1 MQFPD
6 IKPYIFKIGTM
17 EVRWYGL
24 MYILGFLA
32 AYLIAVGDAKRK
44 NLPLTK
50 DDIADLIFA
59 LAVGLIAGARL
70 GYALFYNVSY
80 YLANPFK
87 VFAVWEGGM
96 SFHGGLAGCVIAAIY
111 FSRKK
116 KIGFLQIADLITP
129 AAPIG
134 LGLGRLGNFINGE
147 LYGRV
152 TDVPWGIVFPTGGPL
167 PRHPS
172 QLYESLLEGPVL
184 FFILWLVRRAKAPA
198 GVVLWVFLAGY
209 GLFRSFVELFREPD
223 QQIGFLF
230 GAFTMGQLLSIP
242 LFLFGVTMTVIFY
255 RKEGKKGEKKKK
267 RPEVKGMK

>member
-1 MQFPD
+1 MQFPE
-6 IKPYIFKIGTM
+6 IKPYIFKIGTL

-32 AYLIAVGDAKRK
+32 AYLIAVSDAKRK
-44 NLPLTK
+44 KLPLTK

-59 LAVGLIAGARL
+59 LAIGLIIGARL
-70 GYALFYNVSY
+70 GYALFYNFSY
-80 YLANPFK
+80 YLANPLK

-96 SFHGGLAGCVIAAIY
+96 SFHGGLIGVVIAAIY
-111 FSRKK
+111 YSLKK

-152 TDVPWGIVFPTGGPL
+152 TDVPWGMVFPTGGPL

-172 QLYESLLEGPVL
+172 QLYEAILEGPVL
-184 FFILWLVRRAKAPA
+184 FFILWLVRRSKAPT
-198 GVVLWVFLAGY
+198 GVTFWVFLALY
-209 GLFRSFVELFREPD
+209 GLFRPFVELFREPD

-230 GAFTMGQLLSIP
+230 GSFTEGQLLSIP
-242 LFLFGVTMTVIFY
+242 LFLIGTTMTVISY
-255 RKEGKKGEKKKK
+255 RKKSADSKKGK
-267 RPEVKGMK
+267 P

>member
-1 MQFPD
+1 MQFPH
-6 IKPYIFKIGTM
+6 IKPYIFKIGTL
-17 EVRWYGL
+17 EVRWYGF
-24 MYILGFLA
+24 MYILGFFA
-32 AYLIAVGDAKRK
+32 AYLIAVADAKRK
-44 NLPLTK
+44 KLPLTK

-59 LAVGLIAGARL
+59 LAVGLIVGARL
-70 GYALFYNVSY
+70 WYALFYNTSY
-80 YLANPFK
+80 YLANPLK

-96 SFHGGLAGCVIAAIY
+96 SFHGGLVGCVIAALY

-116 KIGFLQIADLITP
+116 KIGFFQIADLITP

-172 QLYESLLEGPVL
+172 QLYESILEGPVL
-184 FFILWLVRRAKAPA
+184 FFILWLVRRSQAPT
-198 GVVLWVFLAGY
+198 GVVLWVFLTGY

-223 QQIGFLF
+223 QQLGFFF
-230 GAFTMGQLLSIP
+230 GTFTMGQLQSLP
-242 LFLFGVTMTVIFY
+242 LVIIGVTMIVISY
-255 RKEGKKGEKKKK
+255 RRKGKGGEKEKK
-267 RPEVKGMK
+267 RLSK